1 MPYSVEKWFANKG
14 IVVNTKTG
22 KHFSKEPIPL
32 NKAKKQE
39 HLLQAIEHNP
49 KFIPLGQ
56 HQSKKY

>member
-1 MPYSVEKWFANKG
+1 MPYSLQLFGKNRG
-14 IVVNTKTG
+14 VVYNTKTG
-22 KHFSKEPIPL
+22 HSFSQKPIHL
-32 NKAKKQE
+32 KNAKKQE